1 MKYCKNSIYWLS
13 SVSIINRFFYIYFI
27 VGTFSVKLPKLNLG
41 EFFEGLDLL
50 TTLLAPKKNSPV
62 TVKPLISELTGK
74 LIYFMF

>member
-13 SVSIINRFFYIYFI
+13 TVSIINRFFYIYFI

-50 TTLLAPKKNSPV
+50 TTLLAPKKKSPV

>member
-13 SVSIINRFFYIYFI
+13 SVSIINHFFYIYFI

-41 EFFEGLDLL
+41 EFFEGLGLL
-50 TTLLAPKKNSPV
+50 TTLLAPKKKSPV

>member
-27 VGTFSVKLPKLNLG
+27 VGIFSLKLPKLNLG

-62 TVKPLISELTGK
+62 TVKSLISELTGK

>member
-13 SVSIINRFFYIYFI
+13 SVSIINHFFYIYFI